1 MSQIKPFSI
10 VKASAGSGKT
20 YQLASLY
27 IELGL
32 RNPPQ
37 FNRIL
42 GVTFTNKATAEMK
55 ERIIKLLRSLN
66 RGDEKVLLKNLSS
79 ELGLSPNEIKIRS
92 SELLSRILHSYSQFS
107 ITTIDS
113 FFHKVIRSFA
123 RELGVQGSFTV
134 ELDLDNVTTMVIDN
148 LLGDVHDPANKEIKN
163 WLIRYADL
171 KIRNGESWDVRKEL
185 TKLAKETLKDSFKEH
200 SEKLLSVSKE
210 KDYFKSIV
218 DELIKIKSI
227 FENDLKKV
235 SAKGIAIVES
245 SGGPGIFKYGKSG
258 PANAFYNIQEGKYE
272 LGKRALNSLEG
283 IDHWLNK
290 ANQSNP
296 EVAKKVE
303 EILIPTLSEIVD
315 YIQSNSRK
323 YNSANEVLKYFFTY
337 GLIASMLEYFR
348 LYRESEEVMF
358 ISDLPDFLKQ
368 IINDSDTPYIFEK
381 IGSRYQNYLIDEFQ
395 DTSHFQWN
403 NIKPLVK
410 NATDSGYKSLVV
422 GDAKQSIYRWRGGD
436 FDLLENV
443 IIDDIG
449 SYNTEVSLLDK
460 NWRSSPVIVNFNNN
474 LVKEISNN
482 FQGIIELPEE
492 HQPLV
497 ESALSVY
504 KNAEQIPVK
513 SDLKGSVQIKYFVS
527 EEESWKNKSLYDTVK
542 RIEDL
547 QHRNFRLSDI
557 CILVRKNDH
566 AELFAD
572 FMLAYKESE
581 NARKDCKYDVVSSEA
596 LKLSSSLPIRIV
608 INVLKWLESGKEE
621 FYLFQWLNDYQLHRK
636 KKGDVIQ
643 TINALKNWKSIV
655 PKKFLESLSGIEKLP
670 LNDLISQLILTLE
683 LNQKTDDFVYLQ
695 GFQDALL
702 DFINS
707 NNGDISSFLQWWD
720 QRGKNR
726 PVQLSEETNA
736 IRVFTIHKAKG
747 LEFPVVIIPFLDWE
761 LDYSNNLNENIL
773 WCSPVDQ
780 SPFNKMPVIPLKYG
794 SKLKD
799 TYWSDHY
806 WSEKTLNF
814 LDAVNMLYVSFTRPT
829 QVLIAHGEYSKTSK
843 NVTIGNYLHSLI
855 KQNEFWNEDTSEL
868 KINDFPHS
876 VSEKIDFRDYKLKN
890 YQISDWRKKVSL
902 KNVDKSRAMDS
913 AAESRKRGIKWHDY
927 LSKIEKVADLEK
939 IKDIDFRKKIEE
951 LVSTEDVKQ
960 FFNDLDEVYTER
972 PILLP
977 NGSVKRLDR
986 LIKKGEKW
994 QLIDF
999 KTGEEKKQ
1007 DQSQIKEYQS
1017 VLKEMDIQPVQC
1029 FLIYVESAKVMEV

>member
-1 MSQIKPFSI
+1 
-10 VKASAGSGKT
+10 
-20 YQLASLY
+20 
-27 IELGL
+27 
-32 RNPPQ
+32 
-37 FNRIL
+37 
-42 GVTFTNKATAEMK
+42 
-55 ERIIKLLRSLN
+55 LL
-66 RGDEKVLLKNLSS
+66 
-79 ELGLSPNEIKIRS
+79 
-92 SELLSRILHSYSQFS
+92 
-107 ITTIDS
+107 
-113 FFHKVIRSFA
+113 
-123 RELGVQGSFTV
+123 
-134 ELDLDNVTTMVIDN
+134 
-148 LLGDVHDPANKEIKN
+148 
-163 WLIRYADL
+163 
-171 KIRNGESWDVRKEL
+171 
-185 TKLAKETLKDSFKEH
+185 
-200 SEKLLSVSKE
+200 VSKE
-210 KDYFKSIV
+210 KDYFKKIV
-218 DELIKIKSI
+218 DELIEIKSK
-227 FENDLKKV
+227 FENHLNKIC
-235 SAKGIAIVES
+235 APAIALIES
-245 SGGPGIFKYGKSG
+245 SGGVDTFKYGKSG
-258 PANAFYNIQEGKYE
+258 PANAFYNVNKGKYD
-272 LGKRALNSLEG
+272 LGKRALDSLEG
-283 IDHWLNK
+283 IDHWLSK

-296 EVAKKVE
+296 ELAKSVE
-303 EILIPTLSEIVD
+303 EVLIPALSEIVEF
-315 YIQSNSRK
+315 IQRNSRE

-337 GLIASMLEYFR
+337 GLIAAILEYFR
-348 LYRESEEVMF
+348 SYRESEEVML
-358 ISDLPDFLKQ
+358 ISDLPDFLKR

-410 NATDSGYKSLVV
+410 NATDSGFKSLVV

-474 LVKEISNN
+474 LVNEISKN

-513 SDLKGSVQIKYFVS
+513 SNLNGSVRIKYFES
-527 EEESWKNKSLYDTVK
+527 DDESWKDKSLHEVV
-542 RIEDL
+542 RQIEDL

-581 NARKDCKYDVVSSEA
+581 NARNDCRYDVVSSEA
-596 LKLSSSLPIRIV
+596 LKLSSSLPIRVV

-621 FYLFQWLNDYQLHRK
+621 FFLFHWLNDYLLYQE
-636 KKGDVIQ
+636 GTVDVTQSIGS
-643 TINALKNWKSIV
+643 LKNWKAEV
-655 PKKFLESLSGIEKLP
+655 PKEFLDNLSGFEKLP
-670 LNDLISQLILTLE
+670 LNDLISQLLLTLK

-702 DFINS
+702 DFTNS
-707 NNGDISSFLQWWD
+707 NNGDISSFLEWWD
-720 QRGKNR
+720 ERGKSR

-773 WCSPVDQ
+773 WCPPVDQ

-799 TYWSDHY
+799 TYWADHY

-829 QVLIAHGEYSKTSK
+829 QVLIAHGEHSKTGK

-855 KQNEFWNEDTSEL
+855 NMNEYWNEDAREL
-868 KINDFPHS
+868 KINDFPL
-876 VSEKIDFRDYKLKN
+876 SESEHIEYRDYKLKS
-890 YQISDWRKKVSL
+890 YPISDWRKKVSL
-902 KNVDKSRAMDS
+902 KNEERARTLDP
-913 AAESRKRGIKWHDY
+913 AVESRRRGIKWHDY
-927 LSKIEKVADLEK
+927 LSKIEKETDVHK
-939 IKDIDFRKKIEE
+939 IIDEDFRKKIEE
-951 LVSTEDVKQ
+951 LLKKNDVSG
-960 FFNDLDEVYTER
+960 FFKDFDEVYTER

-986 LIKKGEKW
+986 LIRKDGKW

-1007 DQSQIKEYQS
+1007 DQNQIKEYQS
-1017 VLKEMDIQPVQC
+1017 VLKQMGIQPVQC
-1029 FLIYVESAKVMEV
+1029 FLIYVESAKVLEV